1 MPFRDNFKERMF
13 LLYLQNDGRG
23 NFISQILLPKIVISD
38 KACLHCL
45 AYVAVDVA
53 NNVNNFTIRIIKEL
67 KNVVIV
73 AP

>member
-23 NFISQILLPKIVISD
+23 NFISQILLEIS
-38 KACLHCL
+38 CLHCL